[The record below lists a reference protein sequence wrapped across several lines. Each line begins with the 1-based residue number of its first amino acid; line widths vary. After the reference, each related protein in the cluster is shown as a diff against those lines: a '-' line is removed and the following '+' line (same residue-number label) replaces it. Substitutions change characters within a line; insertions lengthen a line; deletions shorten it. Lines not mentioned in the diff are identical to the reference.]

1 MHWIPYKTHLAVQS
15 AKYQPRCEAG
25 MGCWVCISGG
35 NFIKIDQRPHL
46 QSAVADHNIITPIL
60 LSVDHCYI
68 YNRSILVDATQI
80 ASCRQYI
87 RHANIKEAATK
98 YQSQWE
104 ATTATFATASTTTSS
119 MYHENECR
127 TRLYRTI
134 LYRCDINTAITNR
147 ELYQILN

>member
-1 MHWIPYKTHLAVQS
+1 M
-15 AKYQPRCEAG
+15 
-25 MGCWVCISGG
+25 CISGG

-80 ASCRQYI
+80 TSCRQYI

-98 YQSQWE
+98 YQSQRE
-104 ATTATFATASTTTSS
+104 ATTATVAPASTTTSS
-119 MYHENECR
+119 MYHEN
-127 TRLYRTI
+127 
-134 LYRCDINTAITNR
+134 
-147 ELYQILN
+147 